1 MGCGTTTTPCNGVSE
16 FPILSYGPTQPQEQC
31 PGRDYV
37 SDSPCNIS
45 TMLRAM
51 NELEWSVN
59 LLTSR
64 WTIEGTSIVLGGYI
78 PRKLTSESS
87 GLFCQSRVTASR
99 LCIVLLS
106 MSTLIQE
113 APNSASSS
121 RVSPTATTRD
131 AFRLSRRRGFER
143 KTVWLAS
150 VRH

>member
-1 MGCGTTTTPCNGVSE
+1 MWGTRTAPCNGVSE

-78 PRKLTSESS
+78 PRKLTSESG
-87 GLFCQSRVTASR
+87 GLLCQPESRVTAVY
-99 LCIVLLS
+99 IVLLS
-106 MSTLIQE
+106 DVLIQE

-121 RVSPTATTRD
+121 RVSPTASTRD
-131 AFRLSRRRGFER
+131 AFRLSRRRGLR
-143 KTVWLAS
+143 GKPCG
-150 VRH
+150 